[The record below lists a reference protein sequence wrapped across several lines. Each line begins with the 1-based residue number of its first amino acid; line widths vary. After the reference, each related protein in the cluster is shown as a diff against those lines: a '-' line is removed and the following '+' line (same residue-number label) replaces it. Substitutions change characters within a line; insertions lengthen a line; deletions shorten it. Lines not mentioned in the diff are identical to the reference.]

1 MAGAAGSRRRLCAD
15 HGHAPAL
22 ALSFPPVHLRR
33 VYRLHR
39 LECGLSLGRSKKRA
53 AAPAHHARHKTN
65 GQKQRQHR
73 HSASHPRM
81 RSGPPRQSCK
91 VHGAT
96 VAPSLSERQTGGP
109 KWRIA
114 TRRRLGA
121 GVWGSK
127 APCPPVV
134 HPVPHAMLSASAHH
148 PGEAIRPGAGPAR
161 KIVSAYALRQAG
173 STGTHKANER
183 PRRASASPPTRNAH
197 PRRTS
202 DAPPKRSVRPRDLVK
217 VGKRSAA
224 RCRPGRMPQPEHG
237 CMAPPHKCRTPSVS
251 GGRGWLIGSTEGQSL
266 LFC

>member
-1 MAGAAGSRRRLCAD
+1 
-15 HGHAPAL
+15 
-22 ALSFPPVHLRR
+22 
-33 VYRLHR
+33 
-39 LECGLSLGRSKKRA
+39 
-53 AAPAHHARHKTN
+53 
-65 GQKQRQHR
+65 
-73 HSASHPRM
+73 
-81 RSGPPRQSCK
+81 
-91 VHGAT
+91 
-96 VAPSLSERQTGGP
+96 
-109 KWRIA
+109 
-114 TRRRLGA
+114 
-121 GVWGSK
+121 
-127 APCPPVV
+127 
-134 HPVPHAMLSASAHH
+134 MLSASAHH

-266 LFC
+266 LFCLQKTRPTNLRFDNADNSGDDRIDTMYSEVKSLFAFQEIQSKQIAPQMGLFCLLVFYNGYGLHNG

>member
-1 MAGAAGSRRRLCAD
+1 M
-15 HGHAPAL
+15 
-22 ALSFPPVHLRR
+22 
-33 VYRLHR
+33 
-39 LECGLSLGRSKKRA
+39 
-53 AAPAHHARHKTN
+53 
-65 GQKQRQHR
+65 
-73 HSASHPRM
+73 
-81 RSGPPRQSCK
+81 
-91 VHGAT
+91 
-96 VAPSLSERQTGGP
+96 
-109 KWRIA
+109 
-114 TRRRLGA
+114 GA

-266 LFC
+266 LFCLQKTRPATAYDSARISKRETWHQTTGIGSATGGEKKPATLNGPVSECRG

>member
-1 MAGAAGSRRRLCAD
+1 MLCRRAAGPVAGAAGSRRRLCAD

-114 TRRRLGA
+114 TRRRLG
-121 GVWGSK
+121 GWGMGQQGPMSTRS
-127 APCPPVV
+127 APRTPCNAQCISAPPGGG
-134 HPVPHAMLSASAHH
+134 H
-148 PGEAIRPGAGPAR
+148 
-161 KIVSAYALRQAG
+161 QAG
-173 STGTHKANER
+173 GR
-183 PRRASASPPTRNAH
+183 PREKDR
-197 PRRTS
+197 
-202 DAPPKRSVRPRDLVK
+202 
-217 VGKRSAA
+217 
-224 RCRPGRMPQPEHG
+224 
-237 CMAPPHKCRTPSVS
+237 
-251 GGRGWLIGSTEGQSL
+251 
-266 LFC
+266 